1 MPSTSSVLAELD
13 AAETAREDAESAVEE
28 VGEDTIERVVEKL
41 ERAERLLEKYEE
53 SATGTG
59 DFQSFVAFQGE
70 VDDLLDELPEDFP
83 ARGAFEA
90 YDDRLDK
97 RRVSESDFENAR
109 DALGPAR
116 EYRELLEARE
126 DARERYRE
134 AMRAVRDRLDTVE
147 ERLADLERLHELGNA
162 DLDAPTEELR
172 DPIESYNDAVR
183 GDFSDFRGSAS
194 AREFLDFAETAA
206 GYPLVGIPHPP
217 SDLDA
222 YVADAEAGEK
232 PISELLEFAEYSVSK
247 LDHYVEQPQRLKR
260 AVGGNTTYLDRLDA
274 APLTVE
280 WPPLP
285 ADELRYRARELVAVV
300 ARFAD
305 DETVA
310 LAREVR
316 NVALRGDYDRLR
328 TAAVAEEDL
337 TDEERAELE
346 SGAVDDELE
355 AVREEREKLEAA
367 LD

>member
-13 AAETAREDAESAVEE
+13 AAETAREDAAAAVEE

-41 ERAERLLEKYEE
+41 ERAERLLAKYEE

-59 DFQSFVAFQGE
+59 DFQSFVAFQGD
-70 VDDLLDELPEDFP
+70 VDDLLDDIPEDFP

-116 EYRELLEARE
+116 EYRDLLETRA
-126 DARERYRE
+126 DARNRHQE
-134 AMRAVRDRLDTVE
+134 AVRAVRERLDQVN
-147 ERLADLERLHELGNA
+147 ERLADLERLHDLGNA

-183 GDFSDFRGSAS
+183 DDFSTFRGSAS

-206 GYPLVGIPHPP
+206 SYPLVGVPHPP

-222 YVADAEAGEK
+222 YVREADAGEK
-232 PISELLEFAEYSVSK
+232 PISDLLEFAEYSVSK
-247 LDHYVEQPQRLKR
+247 LDHYVDQPQRLKR

-274 APLTVE
+274 DPLTVE

-316 NVALRGDYDRLR
+316 NVALREDYGRLR
-328 TAAVAEEDL
+328 TTAVAEAEL

-346 SGAVDDELE
+346 SGAVEEELQ
-355 AVREEREKLEAA
+355 ALREEREKLEAA